1 MKIVIEFPSKVFYS
15 SEKSGNP
22 AIKSQKTI
30 KKIKKKK
37 TTLHNLLRLFTVLYF
52 FVRSLRYTA
61 SYRHRYLDF
70 QITEGS
76 GVGDYSSGGE
86 GGQINRGTVMTSLQ
100 LAFTE
105 RVVPATQAFDWSLDN
120 RY

>member
-1 MKIVIEFPSKVFYS
+1 MKIVIEFPRNVFYS

-22 AIKSQKTI
+22 ATKSQKTI
-30 KKIKKKK
+30 KKLKKK

-86 GGQINRGTVMTSLQ
+86 GG
-100 LAFTE
+100 
-105 RVVPATQAFDWSLDN
+105 PDK
-120 RY
+120 